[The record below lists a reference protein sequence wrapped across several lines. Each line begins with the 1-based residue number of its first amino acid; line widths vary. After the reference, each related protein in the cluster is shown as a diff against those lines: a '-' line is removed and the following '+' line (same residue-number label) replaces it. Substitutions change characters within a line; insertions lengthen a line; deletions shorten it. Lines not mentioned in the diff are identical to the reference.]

1 MADTFTL
8 RDFEQA
14 DSKLRAAQSRR
25 HFYIHTILYA
35 ATNMVLVVLNLILD
49 PTFPWALL
57 PVVLWGIALT
67 VHYLVAVRWARSANE
82 QWMAQVEY
90 LAEELHRAHEFQMR
104 KTA

>member
-1 MADTFTL
+1 MANTFTI

-35 ATNMVLVVLNLILD
+35 VTNVVLIVLNLMLG

-67 VHYLVAVRWARSANE
+67 GHYLVAIRRVRSANE
-82 QWMAQVEY
+82 QWMAQVES
-90 LAEELHRAHEFQMR
+90 LAEELHRANEIQTVMD
-104 KTA
+104 